1 MQYERTNG
9 ARRGLDESLLQNLS
23 PAGLRRFEALQDE
36 YPIIRQLR
44 FIAFGGSA
52 VNEDDLLDAFEQM
65 AKGAQARTR
74 AYQRRP
80 RV

>member
-1 MQYERTNG
+1 MQYERAVG
-9 ARRGLDESLLQNLS
+9 ARRGFDETMIHNLS
-23 PAGLRRFEALQDE
+23 PDGQRRFEALQDE

-44 FIAFGGSA
+44 FIAFCGSA

-74 AYQRRP
+74 TSRRP
-80 RV
+80 RF

>member
-1 MQYERTNG
+1 MQYERTAG
-9 ARRGLDESLLQNLS
+9 GRRGLDESIIQNLT

-36 YPIIRQLR
+36 YPIVRQLR
-44 FIAFGGSA
+44 FLAFAGCEVS
-52 VNEDDLLDAFEQM
+52 EDELLDAFEQM

-74 AYQRRP
+74 AYHRRP

>member
-9 ARRGLDESLLQNLS
+9 ARRGLDESLFQNLS

-74 AYQRRP
+74 TFRRP